1 MSQCTCV
8 CVTVCVCVCVCE
20 RERERESVCVCVVN
34 RSTIKLGRLGS
45 IAHVDS
51 LTWEACSYID
61 FHVVN

>member
-1 MSQCTCV
+1 MSLC
-8 CVTVCVCVCVCE
+8 VCVCVCVCE
-20 RERERESVCVCVVN
+20 RERERVCVCVCVCVVN
-34 RSTIKLGRLGS
+34 RSIIKLGRLGS